1 MKLDGEHIFHG
12 PRQAVWE
19 LVRDP
24 DALAK
29 ALPGTETLTKLSEN
43 EYEGTMNVRI
53 GPIAGAFSG
62 KVLISDEVP
71 PESCTLT
78 AEGKG
83 AQGFAKGVGRI
94 QLADQG
100 DGTTLMKYDG
110 DVNIGGKLASVGQR
124 SIDTVSRSMIRQ
136 GLIALDQALEARL
149 AAQVAGKQEV
159 EYTKPTE
166 AEFATA
172 VAKDVAKEVA
182 GEMLSSPRMVWA
194 GLALVIALALS
205 IGFLLGRLSRRQA
218 AAA

>member
-24 DALAK
+24 DALAQ
-29 ALPGTETLTKLSEN
+29 ALPGTETLTKLSES

-94 QLADQG
+94 QLTDQG

-124 SIDTVSRSMIRQ
+124 SIDTVSKSMIRQ
-136 GLIALDQALEARL
+136 GLTTLDQVLEARM
-149 AAQVAGKQEV
+149 AAQAASKPEV
-159 EYTKPTE
+159 EFTKPTE
-166 AEFATA
+166 AEFAAA
-172 VAKDVAKEVA
+172 VAKDVAKEVVGGVTRSTEA
-182 GEMLSSPRMVWA
+182 RMLLVILPLIAV
-194 GLALVIALALS
+194 LFVVALV
-205 IGFLLGRLSRRQA
+205 LSRCQG
-218 AAA
+218 